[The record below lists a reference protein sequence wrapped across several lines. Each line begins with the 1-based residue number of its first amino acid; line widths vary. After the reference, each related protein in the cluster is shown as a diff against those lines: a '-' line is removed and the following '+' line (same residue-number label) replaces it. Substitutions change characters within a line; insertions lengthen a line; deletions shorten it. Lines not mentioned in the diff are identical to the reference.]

1 RRAVILRSEGRCE
14 NPACGLPSPD
24 LTDRGEPILEV
35 DHVNDLAG
43 GGRDHPVQMIALC
56 PNCHAVKTRGR
67 RREQLRATLLT
78 TAHERH
84 ERWIN
89 SPHV

>member
-1 RRAVILRSEGRCE
+1 VKPTCNLLA
-14 NPACGLPSPD
+14 PGL
-24 LTDRGEPILEV
+24 TARGEPMLEI
-35 DHVNDLAG
+35 DHVNDLAD

-67 RREQLRATLLT
+67 TAVHLRATLLP
-78 TAHERH
+78 AARERH
-84 ERWIN
+84 EKWIR